1 MWVELR
7 FLLLLSFSGL
17 LVYVILSVHPC
28 FLDKH
33 MKDLLS
39 KLLNSGYF
47 ESIPVPKNAKE
58 KKVSLEEE
66 LLIQS
71 EKKKQLL
78 KTEPVAESG
87 LLWLLII
94 CVVIARSFKSWR
106 HGTLFFSNEAQSGR
120 GEGKVHGICWFTSQ
134 MPAATGAGAGGSQ
147 ELLLA
152 SPWAVER
159 CLGCSL
165 PRRCTGRKLDQK
177 YWAARTWRTPVWDV
191 GIPGGQVSC
200 CASTPALVALFLS
213 VGFYVQVTFA
223 VG

>member
-1 MWVELR
+1 
-7 FLLLLSFSGL
+7 
-17 LVYVILSVHPC
+17 
-28 FLDKH
+28 

-94 CVVIARSFKSWR
+94 CVVIARSFKS
-106 HGTLFFSNEAQSGR
+106 
-120 GEGKVHGICWFTSQ
+120 
-134 MPAATGAGAGGSQ
+134 
-147 ELLLA
+147 
-152 SPWAVER
+152 
-159 CLGCSL
+159 
-165 PRRCTGRKLDQK
+165 
-177 YWAARTWRTPVWDV
+177 
-191 GIPGGQVSC
+191 
-200 CASTPALVALFLS
+200 
-213 VGFYVQVTFA
+213 
-223 VG
+223 